1 MIKDAPPDIQE
12 SFQYFKDEINQI
24 ATVEDLDYLYVKLNG
39 QGADLLLKAIEEEEK
54 ANEDEEEQE

>member
-1 MIKDAPPDIQE
+1 MIKEAPSDVQE
-12 SFQYFKDEINQI
+12 AFNQFKDEINQI

-54 ANEDEEEQE
+54 VIEEEEE